1 MDANDLR
8 AAWTLLSFLAFVGIA
23 IWAYSGRSKARF
35 DAAAQLPLE
44 DDHPRPGRA
53 AGNDKGEAA

>member
-23 IWAYSGRSKARF
+23 IWAYSGRRKKRFEEAAR
-35 DAAAQLPLE
+35 LPLE
-44 DDHPRPGRA
+44 DDQPLPGA
-53 AGNDKGEAA
+53 ARHGK

>member
-23 IWAYSGRSKARF
+23 IWAYSGRRKKHFEEAAR
-35 DAAAQLPLE
+35 LPLE
-44 DDHPRPGRA
+44 DDQPLPA
-53 AGNDKGEAA
+53 AATHRNK

>member
-23 IWAYSGRSKARF
+23 IWAYSGRSKKRFEEAAR
-35 DAAAQLPLE
+35 LPLE
-44 DDHPRPGRA
+44 DDQPLAGA
-53 AGNDKGEAA
+53 ATRHSK